1 MLKELVARV
10 ALVLFIIGVATEVA
24 PDDGSSATAKQPRLG
39 PGSKDASASTPS
51 ETAN

>member
-10 ALVLFIIGVATEVA
+10 FLILFIIGLSTEVA
-24 PDDGSSATAKQPRLG
+24 DDGNSATAKQPRLG

-51 ETAN
+51 ETAS

>member
-24 PDDGSSATAKQPRLG
+24 PDDVNSGTAKAPRLG
-39 PGSKDASASTPS
+39 PPSKDTSASTPS